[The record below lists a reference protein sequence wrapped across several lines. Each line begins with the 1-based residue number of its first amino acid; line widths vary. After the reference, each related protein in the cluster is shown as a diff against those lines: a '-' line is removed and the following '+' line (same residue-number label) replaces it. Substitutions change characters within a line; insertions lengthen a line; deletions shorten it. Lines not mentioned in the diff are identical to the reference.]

1 MPNLRQAWDVTGN
14 FMLNLSILPARQKI
28 LLGLTIMAGLGIIF
42 CGLLE
47 VVRPEVLKTMVFM
60 YGMAVPL
67 LLLMLDTIVDLN
79 NVYIFRVWV
88 AIGTIA
94 LIISLGTYGSE
105 NFRIQR
111 SVQSDTSSGI
121 NSWIGNFSTS
131 SLKALIIFLAV
142 YRILN
147 SFIKAR
153 KGVFIINT
161 FKQSSWYHDIA
172 NRKITALDVIVNFVL
187 FVTIIAS
194 SLFGF

>member
-1 MPNLRQAWDVTGN
+1 
-14 FMLNLSILPARQKI
+14 MLNLSILPARQKI
-28 LLGLTIMAGLGIIF
+28 LLGLTTVAGLGIIV

-47 VVRPEVLKTMVFM
+47 VVKPEVLKTTVFM
-60 YGMAVPL
+60 YGIAVPL

-79 NVYIFRVWV
+79 NVYIFRLWV
-88 AIGTIA
+88 IIGTIA
-94 LIISLGTYGSE
+94 LIISLGTFGSE
-105 NFRIQR
+105 NFRVQR
-111 SVQSDTSSGI
+111 SVQIDTSSDI

-147 SFIKAR
+147 GFIKAR

-161 FKQSSWYHDIA
+161 FKQSSWHHDIA